1 MKMRPTDPW
10 LNFTLWIIPE
20 RPPEYSRDVEA
31 LLAREDLIQSVVQK
45 LDSFS
50 GEADTLRD

>member
-1 MKMRPTDPW
+1 MRPIDPW